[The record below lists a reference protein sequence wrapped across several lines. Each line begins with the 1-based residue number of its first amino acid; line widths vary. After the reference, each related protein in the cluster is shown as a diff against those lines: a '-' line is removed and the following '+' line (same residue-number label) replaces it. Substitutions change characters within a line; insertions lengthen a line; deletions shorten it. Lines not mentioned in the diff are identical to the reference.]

1 MPLFQISVNRTIKK
15 IRMQNFLPCVNITIF
30 KKNIFLFFLK
40 QPHYWQRAKAFLGGK
55 YRGNLG
61 FFLFH
66 LFYFFFLTNP
76 CCPTT
81 MALLWKYQGNS
92 PGIEHMGASA
102 KMLSFIYYVIWH
114 LFSLFLVLV
123 FYSLNQSMFLLVS
136 LESCMLLW

>member
-15 IRMQNFLPCVNITIF
+15 NKNAKFSALCQHYNLNFF
-30 KKNIFLFFLK
+30 YFLFFLK

-55 YRGNLG
+55 CRGNLG
-61 FFLFH
+61 SFLFL

-81 MALLWKYQGNS
+81 MALPWKYQGNS
-92 PGIEHMGASA
+92 PGIEHLGASA